1 MAQHTQVILTDD
13 LDGTN
18 IPVGKGETVTFALDG
33 KTYEIDLTTKNG
45 NALRKVLKPYIEA
58 GRSVRTSRGV
68 RVKRTEVG
76 ADVRTIK
83 EWARANGYEVNDRG
97 RVPNAIRAAFEAAN

>member
-1 MAQHTQVILTDD
+1 MAQRIEVLLTDD

-18 IPVGKGETVTFALDG
+18 IRAGRGGTVTFALDG
-33 KTYEIDLTTKNG
+33 RTYEIDLNTKNS
-45 NALRKVLKPYIEA
+45 NALRKVLAPYVEVA
-58 GRSVRTSRGV
+58 RPVRTSRGAK
-68 RVKRTEVG
+68 VKRTQVG

-97 RVPNAIRAAFEAAN
+97 RVPNHVREAFEAAN